1 MRDIINA
8 EVRCYHPSGRLDHQ
22 SWEIDLNSM
31 RCRQELDAVISTW
44 LTNGRGFRVEIEMMD
59 DAGKDV
65 SIRCGFTRSSS
76 SETTKGHLCEQ
87 PAA

>member
-8 EVRCYHPSGRLDHQ
+8 EVRCYRPDGRLDHQ
-22 SWEIDLNSM
+22 SWEIDLNGM

-59 DAGKDV
+59 DPGKEV

-76 SETTKGHLCEQ
+76 SETTKGYLRE